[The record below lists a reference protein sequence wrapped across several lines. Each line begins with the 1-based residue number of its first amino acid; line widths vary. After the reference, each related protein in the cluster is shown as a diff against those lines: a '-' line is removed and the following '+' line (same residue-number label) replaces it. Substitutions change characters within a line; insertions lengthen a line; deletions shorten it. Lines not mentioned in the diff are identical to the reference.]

1 MKLAN
6 INVRPFVVTLQELPE
21 KEASIQS
28 HFRSRGLAVECFNGI
43 HGVTSGLRTIYP
55 YERDAPGSGWNIG
68 VKPVATWLSFYMLW
82 AALNL
87 QHDSH
92 FLTLEWDCKLPEN
105 WKERAERAL
114 ADTPADFD
122 LLFLGSCCAADKPKT
137 HVAGEVWDVRY
148 PVCGHCTIIAKKALP
163 VMLRTQRKVYA
174 PIDISLAFHTLP
186 HLKVYTVLPRIADQ
200 FETNIPQ

>member
-1 MKLAN
+1 MRLGN

-28 HFRSRGLAVECFNGI
+28 HFRSRGLEVECFNGI

-87 QHDSH
+87 QSDSH

-105 WKERAERAL
+105 WKDRAERAL

-200 FETNIPQ
+200 FSTNIPE